1 MSREKIKDV
10 VFRTLG
16 GRLKYA
22 IKGKGLTSKAFA
34 GRLGTTAVTISNYI
48 RGKHQPSAPI
58 VAQMAF
64 LLDVPKTWL
73 LLGDR
78 LGMDRP
84 LAGVAEG
91 EGEGYRDSVP
101 GELRAAWQDL
111 NEEERAALLRNAET
125 LRAGDLLSREALI
138 AQSKILGRA
147 GPKRQR
153 KQKEPPG
160 NPSRRGLVG

>member
-34 GRLGTTAVTISNYI
+34 GLLGTTAVTISNYI

-73 LLGDR
+73 MLQHR
-78 LGMDRP
+78 C
-84 LAGVAEG
+84 
-91 EGEGYRDSVP
+91 
-101 GELRAAWQDL
+101 AAVTK
-111 NEEERAALLRNAET
+111 A
-125 LRAGDLLSREALI
+125 
-138 AQSKILGRA
+138 K
-147 GPKRQR
+147 
-153 KQKEPPG
+153 
-160 NPSRRGLVG
+160 

>member
-1 MSREKIKDV
+1 MSREKIK
-10 VFRTLG
+10 
-16 GRLKYA
+16 A

-34 GRLGTTAVTISNYI
+34 RLLGVTSVSVSRYI
-48 RGKHQPSAPI
+48 TGQHTPSAPV

-73 LLGDR
+73 MLGDR

-101 GELRAAWQDL
+101 GELRAAWRDL

-125 LRAGDLLSREALI
+125 LRVGDRLSREALI

-160 NPSRRGLVG
+160 NPSRRGLV